1 MTPAEDIFR
10 NLVIIDLGVGMAP
23 ALVTK
28 YLVEI
33 GARVI
38 RLEPAAGDTFY
49 GVYPAYEVCQR
60 GKEIRVEPATGLP
73 ELAALL
79 ATADL
84 CDFSTS
90 HTAQS

>member
-1 MTPAEDIFR
+1 
-10 NLVIIDLGVGMAP
+10 VIIDLGVGMAP

-38 RLEPAAGDTFY
+38 RLEPA
-49 GVYPAYEVCQR
+49 
-60 GKEIRVEPATGLP
+60 TGLP

-84 CDFSTS
+84 CDFLHPTLLNRDPIHLSCRRQDYGT
-90 HTAQS
+90 T